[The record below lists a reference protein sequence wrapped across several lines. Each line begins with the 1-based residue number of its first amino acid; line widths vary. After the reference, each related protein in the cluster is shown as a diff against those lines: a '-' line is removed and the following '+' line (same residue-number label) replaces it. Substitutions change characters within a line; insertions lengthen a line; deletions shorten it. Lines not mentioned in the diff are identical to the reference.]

1 MKNACRS
8 IVALGCV
15 FLLSSP
21 VLALEQLEEEDMDRI
36 SAAGDPTVIDVKSG
50 EGEAIAA
57 YSDDTSYELQFNVPR
72 AQDGIR
78 ALTLMNVVGEAQIL
92 TNLNVLSAGAGVGG
106 TDQRNYSAQSWG
118 STLPDPDTVKTV
130 KAEAYAPA
138 CSSLYGITCS
148 GGPGLVGGDAP
159 KVVVSSTAV
168 DTKISDSAASASAD
182 VIVRAESKKDKA
194 VVAVDNSGHYKL
206 AFNHEQAQKDLTTLF
221 QANIVGRAQ
230 VALNLNIAS
239 GGLGLVPGD
248 QTSFASPIGGDVSG
262 TIKQTNTGIQ
272 FRGTPLVGSTGTS
285 GGLTTTVN
293 HLNN

>member
-1 MKNACRS
+1 MKNAWR
-8 IVALGCV
+8 IIIALGCV
-15 FLLSSP
+15 SLLSSP
-21 VLALEQLEEEDMDRI
+21 VFALEQLEEEDMDRI

-50 EGEAIAA
+50 TGEAIAA
-57 YSDDTSYELQFNVPR
+57 YSDDTEYKLEFNVPR

-138 CSSLYGITCS
+138 CSSIYGITCS
-148 GGPGLVGGDAP
+148 GGHGLIGGDAP
-159 KVVVSSTAV
+159 KFVVSDAAV
-168 DTKISDSAASASAD
+168 DTKISNAASASAD
-182 VIVRAESKKDKA
+182 VIVRAESEKDKA
-194 VVAVDNSGHYKL
+194 VVAVDNSGKYHL
-206 AFNHEQAQKDLTTLF
+206 AFDHAEAQKDLTTLF

-248 QTSFASPIGGDVSG
+248 STSFASPIGGDVSG

-293 HLNN
+293 HLN